1 MSVTSRAP
9 LELSARRRQILDA
22 AVSVLATQGWRG
34 LTHRAIDRA
43 AGLPEGSSSAYYRS
57 RSALQAAMAEYVVW
71 QLAADVETLAA
82 ELDQLPGDH
91 DHAVAATSA
100 TFRRWLDES
109 ALLTA
114 RLELTL
120 AAARDDD
127 HVLDEPEHVPG
138 VPRPAAHRLEERPAD
153 VGQLR
158 DSRQS
163 LTMIV
168 DDIMARG
175 GHAHS
180 GAVSATIVAALDG
193 VLISA
198 LLRPAAQRAAF
209 VTDSLDLL
217 FGALVEG
224 RPTQ

>member
-1 MSVTSRAP
+1 MTAAQQAP

-22 AVSVLATQGWRG
+22 AVTVLATQGWRG

-57 RSALQAAMAEYVVW
+57 RSALQAAMAEYVVG
-71 QLAADVETLAA
+71 QLASDVEALAA
-82 ELDQLPGDH
+82 ELDEQPGDH

-109 ALLTA
+109 DLLKA

-127 HVLDEPEHVPG
+127 L
-138 VPRPAAHRLEERPAD
+138 AA
-153 VGQLR
+153 QLR
-158 DSRQS
+158 ESREG
-163 LTMIV
+163 LTTIV
-168 DDIMARG
+168 HDILACG
-175 GHAHS
+175 GHPHS
-180 GAVSATIVAALDG
+180 VAVSGTIVAAVDG
-193 VLISA
+193 VLIAA
-198 LLRPAAQRAAF
+198 LLRPPAQRAAF

-217 FGALVEG
+217 LGSLVEG
-224 RPTQ
+224 RPAP

>member
-1 MSVTSRAP
+1 MTASAQRAP

-22 AVSVLATQGWRG
+22 AVTVLATQGWRG

-71 QLAADVETLAA
+71 QLAADVEALAS
-82 ELDQLPGDH
+82 ELDEQPGDH

-109 ALLTA
+109 DLLKA

-127 HVLDEPEHVPG
+127 L
-138 VPRPAAHRLEERPAD
+138 AA
-153 VGQLR
+153 QLR
-158 DSRQS
+158 VSREG
-163 LTMIV
+163 LTAIV
-168 DDIMARG
+168 DDILVCG
-175 GHAHS
+175 GHPHS
-180 GAVSATIVAALDG
+180 VAVSGTIVAAVDG
-193 VLISA
+193 VLIAA
-198 LLRPAAQRAAF
+198 LLRPSAQRADF

-217 FGALVEG
+217 LGSLVEG
-224 RPTQ
+224 RPAH

>member
-9 LELSARRRQILDA
+9 LDLSARRRQILDA

-57 RSALQAAMAEYVVW
+57 RNALQSAMAEYVVW
-71 QLAADVETLAA
+71 QLAADFDRLAA
-82 ELDQLPGDH
+82 ELDEQPGDH

-100 TFRRWLDES
+100 TFRHWLDES
-109 ALLTA
+109 DLLKA

-120 AAARDDD
+120 AAARN
-127 HVLDEPEHVPG
+127 
-138 VPRPAAHRLEERPAD
+138 EELAE
-153 VGQLR
+153 QLR
-158 DSRQS
+158 DCRED
-163 LTMIV
+163 LTTIV
-168 DDIMARG
+168 SDILVRG

-180 GAVSATIVAALDG
+180 GAESATIVAALDG

-198 LLRPAAQRAAF
+198 LLRPAAKRAAF
-209 VTDSLDLL
+209 VTDSLDML
-217 FGALVEG
+217 FGSLVEG
-224 RPTQ
+224 RPAQ

>member
-1 MSVTSRAP
+1 MSVTPRAP

-22 AVSVLATQGWRG
+22 AVTVLATQGWRG

-57 RSALQAAMAEYVVW
+57 RNALQAAMAEYVVW
-71 QLAADVETLAA
+71 QITADVETLAA
-82 ELDQLPGDH
+82 ELDEQPGDH

-109 ALLTA
+109 DLLTA

-127 HVLDEPEHVPG
+127 LAV
-138 VPRPAAHRLEERPAD
+138 
-153 VGQLR
+153 QLR

-163 LTMIV
+163 LTTIV
-168 DDIMARG
+168 DDIMVRG

-209 VTDSLDLL
+209 VADSLDLL
-217 FGALVEG
+217 LGSLIEG
-224 RPTQ
+224 RPAQ

>member
-9 LELSARRRQILDA
+9 LELSARRREILDA
-22 AVSVLATQGWRG
+22 AVTVLATEGWRG
-34 LTHRAIDRA
+34 LTHRAIDRT
-43 AGLPEGSSSAYYRS
+43 AGIPEGSSSAYYRS

-82 ELDQLPGDH
+82 ELDQQPGDH

-100 TFRRWLDES
+100 TFRRWLEES
-109 ALLTA
+109 DLLTA

-120 AAARDDD
+120 AAARDDG
-127 HVLDEPEHVPG
+127 L
-138 VPRPAAHRLEERPAD
+138 A
-153 VGQLR
+153 GQLR

-163 LTMIV
+163 LATIV
-168 DDIMARG
+168 DDILDCG
-175 GHAHS
+175 GHAHP

-198 LLRPAAQRAAF
+198 LLRPADQRATF

-217 FGALVEG
+217 LGSLVEG

>member
-1 MSVTSRAP
+1 MTEPSQ
-9 LELSARRRQILDA
+9 LSTRRRQILDA
-22 AVSVLATQGWRG
+22 AITVLATHGWRG
-34 LTHRAIDRA
+34 LTHRAIDRS

-82 ELDQLPGDH
+82 ELDLKPGDH

-109 ALLTA
+109 DLLTA

-127 HVLDEPEHVPG
+127 LAV
-138 VPRPAAHRLEERPAD
+138 
-153 VGQLR
+153 QLR
-158 DSRQS
+158 DSRRS
-163 LTMIV
+163 LTTIV

-198 LLRPAAQRAAF
+198 LLRPPAQRAAF
-209 VTDSLDLL
+209 VADSLDLL
-217 FGALVEG
+217 LGSLVEG
-224 RPTQ
+224 RPAQ

>member
-1 MSVTSRAP
+1 MTEPSQ
-9 LELSARRRQILDA
+9 LSARRRQILDA
-22 AVSVLATQGWRG
+22 AVTVLATQGWRG

-57 RSALQAAMAEYVVW
+57 RSALQAAMAAYVVW
-71 QLAADVETLAA
+71 QLAADVETLAT
-82 ELDQLPGDH
+82 ELDECPGDH
-91 DHAVAATSA
+91 DHAVAAIGD

-109 ALLTA
+109 DLLTA

-127 HVLDEPEHVPG
+127 LAV
-138 VPRPAAHRLEERPAD
+138 
-153 VGQLR
+153 QLR

-163 LTMIV
+163 LTTIV
-168 DDIMARG
+168 DDIMVRG
-175 GHAHS
+175 GHTHS

-198 LLRPAAQRAAF
+198 LLRPPAQRADF

-217 FGALVEG
+217 LGSLVEG

>member
-1 MSVTSRAP
+1 MTEPSQ
-9 LELSARRRQILDA
+9 LSARRRQILDA
-22 AVSVLATQGWRG
+22 AVTVLATQGWRG

-57 RSALQAAMAEYVVW
+57 RSALQAAMAAYVVW
-71 QLAADVETLAA
+71 QLAADVETLAT
-82 ELDQLPGDH
+82 ELDERPGDH
-91 DHAVAATSA
+91 DHAVAAIGA

-109 ALLTA
+109 DLLTA
-114 RLELTL
+114 RLELTM

-127 HVLDEPEHVPG
+127 LAV
-138 VPRPAAHRLEERPAD
+138 
-153 VGQLR
+153 QLR

-163 LTMIV
+163 LTTIV
-168 DDIMARG
+168 DDIMVRG

-198 LLRPAAQRAAF
+198 LLRPPAQRADF
-209 VTDSLDLL
+209 VADSLDLL
-217 FGALVEG
+217 LGSLVEG

>member
-1 MSVTSRAP
+1 MPEP

-22 AVSVLATQGWRG
+22 AVTVLASQGWRG

-71 QLAADVETLAA
+71 QLATDVEALAA
-82 ELDQLPGDH
+82 ELDEQPGDH

-109 ALLTA
+109 DLLTA

-127 HVLDEPEHVPG
+127 L
-138 VPRPAAHRLEERPAD
+138 AA
-153 VGQLR
+153 QLR
-158 DSRQS
+158 DSRQG
-163 LTMIV
+163 LTTIV
-168 DDIMARG
+168 DDILVRG
-175 GHAHS
+175 GHPHS
-180 GAVSATIVAALDG
+180 VAVSATIVAAVDG
-193 VLISA
+193 VLIAA
-198 LLRPAAQRAAF
+198 LLRPPTHRAGF
-209 VTDSLDLL
+209 VADSLDLL
-217 FGALVEG
+217 LGSLVEG
-224 RPTQ
+224 RPAS

>member
-1 MSVTSRAP
+1 MTEPSQ
-9 LELSARRRQILDA
+9 LSARRRQILDA
-22 AVSVLATQGWRG
+22 AVTVLATQGWRG

-57 RSALQAAMAEYVVW
+57 RSALQAAMAAYVVW
-71 QLAADVETLAA
+71 QLAADVETLAT
-82 ELDQLPGDH
+82 ELDQHPGDH
-91 DHAVAATSA
+91 DHAVVAIGD

-109 ALLTA
+109 DLVTA

-127 HVLDEPEHVPG
+127 LAV
-138 VPRPAAHRLEERPAD
+138 
-153 VGQLR
+153 QLR

-163 LTMIV
+163 LTTIV
-168 DDIMARG
+168 DDIMVRG
-175 GHAHS
+175 GHTHS

-198 LLRPAAQRAAF
+198 LLRPPAQRADF

-217 FGALVEG
+217 LGSLVEG

>member
-109 ALLTA
+109 DLLTA

-127 HVLDEPEHVPG
+127 L
-138 VPRPAAHRLEERPAD
+138 A
-153 VGQLR
+153 GQLR

-175 GHAHS
+175 GHTHS

>member
-1 MSVTSRAP
+1 MSCLTQLSKGRHDRAAP
-9 LELSARRRQILDA
+9 QLSARRRQILDA
-22 AVSVLATQGWRG
+22 AVTVLATQGWRG

-71 QLAADVETLAA
+71 QLAADVEALAA
-82 ELDQLPGDH
+82 ELAEQPGDH

-109 ALLTA
+109 DLLTA

-127 HVLDEPEHVPG
+127 L
-138 VPRPAAHRLEERPAD
+138 AA
-153 VGQLR
+153 QLR
-158 DSRQS
+158 DSRQG
-163 LTMIV
+163 LTTIV
-168 DDIMARG
+168 DDILVRG

-180 GAVSATIVAALDG
+180 GAVVRDHRGGTSTAYSSRLC
-193 VLISA
+193 SA
-198 LLRPAAQRAAF
+198 LRTSAPRF
-209 VTDSLDLL
+209 VADSLDLL
-217 FGALVEG
+217 LGSLVEG
-224 RPTQ
+224 RPAQ